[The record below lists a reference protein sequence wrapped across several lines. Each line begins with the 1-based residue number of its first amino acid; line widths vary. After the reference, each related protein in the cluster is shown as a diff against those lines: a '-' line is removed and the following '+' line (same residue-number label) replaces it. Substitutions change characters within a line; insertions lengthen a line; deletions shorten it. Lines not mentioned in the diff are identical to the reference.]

1 MSDMRNDFD
10 DGTPEERDLRHLVTR
25 LRALSASVEPE
36 RDLWPAI
43 AARTVGSEPGSRR
56 AVRPARPTR
65 WLALA
70 AGLLAAAGIGWTI
83 GARLSP
89 APVVVEVPVERVEPA
104 AATGVAATAYAATGR
119 ELDAIR
125 DELRR
130 AIESQRAALPPETR
144 QLVFDNLAT
153 IDRAIAEIESALA
166 AAPAD
171 ADLAKTYVVYR
182 QREIDLLRQANRL
195 AARL

>member
-1 MSDMRNDFD
+1 MSDTREPDLESAAD
-10 DGTPEERDLRHLVTR
+10 RDLAER
-25 LRALSASVEPE
+25 LRTLPATIEPE

-43 AARTVGSEPGSRR
+43 AARTVSAGKGTRR
-56 AVRPARPTR
+56 GVLQARPTRPMR

-70 AGLLAAAGIGWTI
+70 AGLLAAAGIGWTV
-83 GARLSP
+83 GVRLRP
-89 APVVVEVPVERVEPA
+89 APVVVEVPFERVAP

-130 AIESQRAALPPETR
+130 AIESQRAALPPESR
-144 QLVFDNLAT
+144 PLVFDNLAT